1 METINRLQFRH
12 HNEIFETREDAIEYI
27 YDKIKE
33 EGEGIASGQN
43 SVYSYSLFAEPTIL
57 RYKND
62 EEETGCEYKKGP
74 HIMKRMI
81 PSTTT
86 GTGSVLSTSIRRKR
100 KLKTLKKS

>member
-1 METINRLQFRH
+1 MYTINRLQFRH

-74 HIMKRMI
+74 HIMLVI
-81 PSTTT
+81 
-86 GTGSVLSTSIRRKR
+86 G
-100 KLKTLKKS
+100 